1 MPSLQAML
9 GWLLLMVCTRIS
21 QMAEA
26 GGMKEVLKGISYGPA
41 PLKAAGRLPNDDFMA
56 DSAKAQWSTSGRG
69 DLAIMKKLGANAVR
83 LYGND
88 PREDHKPFLDEAHSQ
103 GLQVIPGMSDYP
115 YTQMPKNC
123 ITTEYN
129 CYSQIKE
136 QYKSNLEN
144 GFLDKAGSYHPA
156 LKTIIVINE
165 PDLKIPGESQPKKF
179 SRAIISAIDGMLD
192 AEKEAGASGNFP
204 NFTATFSFGVCTAC
218 PGSKSKPSLGQ
229 MLELRRAMEKPEDYG
244 YTPKN
249 DLAKLYRSRFTNSF
263 NTNNPATDMKPLFL
277 DDYEAL
283 FATTPVFIG
292 EYHAPHVP
300 VGQDL
305 QKILSIAESS
315 SLAGISFFEYQV
327 RYDKGGSEME
337 FGMFGLGVQKIA
349 SMDFFGTSFPV
360 WCLTEVADKKSSG
373 VTVVDELAKAF
384 GGPGIKANELCV
396 IDPQK
401 VPISEDGYEAV
412 LSLKDVEKM
421 ATFVSRVVEHMGGSV
436 TDKSQLQSFAKRYTG
451 STVVVET
458 ARFLAAAGNLS
469 FASMASD
476 LGQHPSWISWD
487 AMAACV
493 ADRASD
499 EGSVGQAISY
509 ACGKLHSFN
518 CSELPD
524 SCTQD
529 VWLKADYV
537 LSLFYLRQVT
547 SGTPL
552 QDCSFNG
559 AAMFAPASTYR
570 AIDSRCVITKDA
582 ATTALSEEGY
592 QTVISSNSTAQVS
605 TFIGREI
612 LNQNMEVTNQAG
624 LAALAAHPPANFQK
638 LEEELSQEPWVC
650 GGSSGRNCPAK
661 SSSAPLEIGLVV
673 ALVLLILA
681 VLGTLYVRRKRQQG
695 AREVTEP
702 LQEA

>member
-1 MPSLQAML
+1 M
-9 GWLLLMVCTRIS
+9 
-21 QMAEA
+21 
-26 GGMKEVLKGISYGPA
+26 
-41 PLKAAGRLPNDDFMA
+41 
-56 DSAKAQWSTSGRG
+56 
-69 DLAIMKKLGANAVR
+69 
-83 LYGND
+83 
-88 PREDHKPFLDEAHSQ
+88 
-103 GLQVIPGMSDYP
+103 
-115 YTQMPKNC
+115 
-123 ITTEYN
+123 
-129 CYSQIKE
+129 
-136 QYKSNLEN
+136 
-144 GFLDKAGSYHPA
+144 
-156 LKTIIVINE
+156 
-165 PDLKIPGESQPKKF
+165 
-179 SRAIISAIDGMLD
+179 
-192 AEKEAGASGNFP
+192 
-204 NFTATFSFGVCTAC
+204 
-218 PGSKSKPSLGQ
+218 
-229 MLELRRAMEKPEDYG
+229 
-244 YTPKN
+244 
-249 DLAKLYRSRFTNSF
+249 
-263 NTNNPATDMKPLFL
+263 
-277 DDYEAL
+277 
-283 FATTPVFIG
+283 
-292 EYHAPHVP
+292 
-300 VGQDL
+300 
-305 QKILSIAESS
+305 
-315 SLAGISFFEYQV
+315 
-327 RYDKGGSEME
+327 
-337 FGMFGLGVQKIA
+337 
-349 SMDFFGTSFPV
+349 